1 MTVPGCK
8 PKIILFLFVLFISIE
23 KFLMIIFKAD
33 LDALYEY
40 QPPRKLSLI
49 LPTLADRDANLE
61 ILFLFNFGRKY
72 FPINKVGRVLAEII
86 LLNFSTFRSFMDFSG
101 FKSAPIEIKI
111 ISNEKFISLDMVDK
125 FSSSR

>member
-1 MTVPGCK
+1 
-8 PKIILFLFVLFISIE
+8 
-23 KFLMIIFKAD
+23 MIIFNAD

-49 LPTLADRDANLE
+49 LPTLADKDANLE

>member
-1 MTVPGCK
+1 VTVPGCK

-49 LPTLADRDANLE
+49 LPTLADKDANLE

-111 ISNEKFISLDMVDK
+111 ISNEKLFA
-125 FSSSR
+125 